1 MNNERV
7 RRLHGE
13 RGASLILAIAF
24 MVVVGGI
31 SAAVLATTTSG
42 LQDRAALDQARN
54 REYAADGAI
63 ETTVV
68 AARALSG
75 ACPSTTGTLVTLNQI
90 KIHVD
95 CSSAPAVVP
104 GPAGPLSQ
112 GDAVSFVA
120 CVAQGSGVGTRC
132 TLSTGTDPPI
142 ITAQVNFQ
150 GTAPTVTTFVQAW
163 SVNG

>member
-7 RRLHGE
+7 RRFHGE

-24 MVVVGGI
+24 MVVIGGI
-31 SAAVLATTTSG
+31 SSAVLATTTSG
-42 LQDRAALDQARN
+42 LQDRVALDQARN

-63 ETTVV
+63 EQTIV

-75 ACPSTTGTLVTLNQI
+75 MCPTPTPSPNLNGV

-95 CSSAPAVVP
+95 CSSAAAIVNGPGNVP
-104 GPAGPLSQ
+104 LLQ
-112 GDAVSFVA
+112 NDLSFVA
-120 CVAQGSGVGTRC
+120 CVAMGAGNGTPC
-132 TLSTGTDPPI
+132 ASPTDPPI
-142 ITAQVNFQ
+142 INAQVNFQ